1 MQFEL
6 RKCRYFGYMKQIL
19 TFLFLLAALAGRGQN
34 AAVSVGPAVS
44 VEVSRVHC
52 LVRFVET
59 VAGGSG
65 GYVGSRKA
73 FERSSFNTLAAQNW
87 LRRYRQLD
95 HEPGYSHAGYPVG
108 RLGAQATIAPVYL
121 AAAADAA
128 DLADLQRRTV
138 GLLPNE
144 VLVSLD
150 SVYRF
155 FTPAFDTLAWQP
167 HADELA
173 RQREACNKFLID
185 KGLMQRFGQLRTF
198 YGSVWPDALPY
209 RIQLNPQLDTG
220 RYLTNHAWVSG
231 NIVLLDCHPKSRD
244 FTGGSAVIFHEMS
257 HSLSVQQRRG
267 LQQQLERWYLGHASP
282 NKRAAYN
289 LMEEALATAAG
300 EWIYAQQTGQPEA
313 GAWYQD
319 DYINRYAH
327 ALYPL
332 VAGYVGRGQEI
343 DSAFVRQAVTTFD
356 RTFPQANTD
365 YVNLFRKVLYWADS
379 DYAQAVWL
387 PFQEQFHS
395 TSTGTATPIIGET
408 DALKM
413 ALSGEYLPVIVVTR
427 QHAATLRYLHQQL
440 PALRGQRLRPKQ
452 SFVLSTTGPAGPVI
466 VVCTHEPAQLAAA
479 AAHLRQQGCIEAK
492 QPLFLLK

>member
-1 MQFEL
+1 
-6 RKCRYFGYMKQIL
+6 MKQLL
-19 TFLFLLAALAGRGQN
+19 TLLFLLSSLRSQGQN
-34 AAVSVGPAVS
+34 TAFSAGPAVT

-73 FERSSFNTLAAQNW
+73 FERSRFNTPMAQRW

-95 HEPGYSHAGYPVG
+95 REPGYAHAGYPAG
-108 RLGAQATIAPVYL
+108 RLGAQATIAPAYL

-128 DLADLQRRTV
+128 GLADLQRRTV

-167 HADELA
+167 HAAELA
-173 RQREACNKFLID
+173 RQREAYAKFLID
-185 KGLMQRFGQLRTF
+185 KGLMRKFGQLRTF

-231 NIVLLDCHPKSRD
+231 NLVLLDCHPESRD
-244 FTGGSAVIFHEMS
+244 FVGGSAIVFHELS
-257 HSLSVQQRRG
+257 HSLSVQQRQS
-267 LQQQLERWYLGHASP
+267 LQQYLERWYLGNASP

-289 LMEEALATAAG
+289 LMEEALATVAG
-300 EWIYAQQTGQPEA
+300 EWMYAQQTGQPEA

-319 DYINRYAH
+319 DYIDRYAH

-332 VAGYVGRGQEI
+332 MAGYVARGQEI
-343 DSAFVRQAVTTFD
+343 DSAFVRQAVTIFG
-356 RTFPQANTD
+356 RAFPQAATD

-379 DYAQAVWL
+379 DYAQATWL
-387 PFQEQFHS
+387 PFQERFHS
-395 TSTGTATPIIGET
+395 TITGTATPIVGET

-413 ALSGEYLPVIVVTR
+413 AQTGEYLPVILVTR
-427 QHAATLRYLHQQL
+427 QHAATLRYLRQQL
-440 PALRGQRLRPKQ
+440 PALRGQRLRPEQ
-452 SFVLSTTGPAGPVI
+452 SFVLSTTGPAGPII
-466 VVCTHEPAQLAAA
+466 VVCAHDPAQLAAA
-479 AAHLRQQGCIEAK
+479 AEQLKQQGRIDVK
-492 QPLFLLK
+492 QPLTLLK